1 MFEVE
6 NITNS
11 ITTFYVVQLVR
22 YHDVFSW
29 QVQNNNG
36 AVLGRFNC
44 AWKNCPLFAQ
54 NVLNRCFLFMPSAR
68 YLFSFTVCNLFL
80 MY

>member
-11 ITTFYVVQLVR
+11 ITSIYVVQLVL

-36 AVLGRFNC
+36 AVLVR
-44 AWKNCPLFAQ
+44 
-54 NVLNRCFLFMPSAR
+54 
-68 YLFSFTVCNLFL
+68 SF
-80 MY
+80 